1 LFGSIEHVIDP
12 VELARR
18 ASDLV
23 GLDKAELAGLLADS
37 ETVIRQGHAQQA
49 AVLAEIERRGV
60 LAEYGYGSTA
70 AMLADTVNITRR
82 EATKR
87 TTRAHALHPSLEGST
102 EIPALAPRTQ
112 EAFADGAVGVEQVDE
127 IVKTMAELPALVPV
141 QVREETEKTLV
152 TLARVS
158 DAFAVRKAGR
168 HALALADPDGALPTE
183 RELTEPVRE
192 LYLQQRR
199 DGRYGL
205 TATVDTETGALLDT
219 LLSPLSKPRPAEDGE
234 RDPRSPAQ
242 RRGDGFADLLLR
254 VQCSVE
260 MPIEGGER
268 PTVVVTID
276 YHQLMGDLTA
286 AATAGLLDHVA
297 AQAVLNGEHPLTG
310 EQARRI
316 ACDANILPAVL
327 GGPSETLD
335 LGRAQRTASAAQ
347 RRMLNLR
354 DKGCV
359 KCGRP
364 AKWCEAHH
372 LKWWGRDHGAT
383 DIGNLCLLCPEC
395 HRLMHHSDW
404 QVVMKPDGKPQCVP
418 PEWMPQRC

>member
-1 LFGSIEHVIDP
+1 MFGSIEHVIDP
-12 VELARR
+12 AELARH
-18 ASDLV
+18 ASDLA
-23 GLDKAELAGLLADS
+23 GREKAELPALLVDGEAL
-37 ETVIRQGHAQQA
+37 IRLGHALQA
-49 AVLAEIERRGV
+49 AVLAEVERRGV

-70 AMLADTVNITRR
+70 AMLADTVNIIRR

-87 TTRAHALHPSLEGST
+87 VTRAHALHPSLEGST
-102 EIPALAPRTQ
+102 EIPALVPRTQ
-112 EAFADGAVGVEQVDE
+112 EAFAQGVIGVEQVDE
-127 IVKTMAELPALVPV
+127 IVKTMAELPAVVPAE
-141 QVREETEKTLV
+141 VREETEKALV
-152 TLARVS
+152 TLGRVS

-168 HALALADPDGALPTE
+168 HALALADPDGSLPTDK
-183 RELTEPVRE
+183 ELAAPERE

-205 TATVDTETGALLDT
+205 TATLDTETGALLDT
-219 LLSPLSKPRPAEDGE
+219 LLSPFTKPKPAEDGE

-242 RRGDGFADLLLR
+242 RRGDGFADLLQR
-254 VQCSVE
+254 VQRSVE
-260 MPIEGGER
+260 MPTEAGER

-276 YHQLMGDLTA
+276 YHQLVGDLRA

-316 ACDANILPAVL
+316 ACDANLLPAVL

-335 LGRAQRTASAAQ
+335 LGRAFRTASPAQ

-372 LKWWGRDHGAT
+372 IKFWERDNGRT
-383 DIGNLCLLCPEC
+383 DIDNLCLLCPEC

-404 QVVMKPDGKPQCVP
+404 KVVMKPDGTPECIA
-418 PEWMPQRC
+418 PEWMPKRC

>member
-1 LFGSIEHVIDP
+1 VIDT

-60 LAEYGYGSTA
+60 LAEYGYGSVA

-87 TTRAHALHPSLEGST
+87 VTRAHALHPSVEGST

-112 EAFADGAVGVEQVDE
+112 EVFADGAIGIEQVDE
-127 IVKTMAELPALVPV
+127 IVKTMAELPAVVPV
-141 QVREETEKTLV
+141 QVRAETEKALV

-168 HALALADPDGALPTE
+168 HALALADPDGALPTDK
-183 RELTEPVRE
+183 ELVEPVRE

-205 TATVDTETGALLDT
+205 TATLDTETGALLDT
-219 LLSPLSKPRPAEDGE
+219 LLSPLSKPRPAENGE
-234 RDPRSPAQ
+234 RDLRSPAQ

-254 VQCSVE
+254 VQRSLE
-260 MPIEGGER
+260 MPTEGGER

-276 YHQLMGDLTA
+276 YRQLMGDLRA

-297 AQAVLNGEHPLTG
+297 AHAVLNGEHRLTG

-335 LGRAQRTASAAQ
+335 LGRAQRTAGPAQ
-347 RRMLNLR
+347 RRLLNLR

-364 AKWCEAHH
+364 SKWCEAHH
-372 LKWWGRDHGAT
+372 LKFWVRDEGPT
-383 DIGNLCLLCPEC
+383 DIDNLCLLCPEC
-395 HRLMHHSDW
+395 HRLMHHSHW
-404 QVVMKPDGKPQCVP
+404 KVVMKPDGKPECIP
-418 PEWMPQRC
+418 PEWMPKLC

>member
-1 LFGSIEHVIDP
+1 LFGSIEHVIDQA
-12 VELARR
+12 ELARR
-18 ASDLV
+18 ASNLA
-23 GLDKAELAGLLADS
+23 GLDKAELAAFVADCETLA
-37 ETVIRQGHAQQA
+37 RQALAAQA
-49 AVLAEIERRGV
+49 AAVAEIERRGV
-60 LAEYGYGSTA
+60 LAEYGYGSVA

-87 TTRAHALHPSLEGST
+87 ATRASALHPSFEGSAV
-102 EIPALAPRTQ
+102 IPTLAPRTQ
-112 EAFADGAVGVEQVDE
+112 EAFADGAIGVEQVDE
-127 IVKTMAELPALVPV
+127 IVKTMAELPAVVPE
-141 QVREETEKTLV
+141 QVRAETEKTLV
-152 TLARVS
+152 TLARAS

-168 HALALADPDGALPTE
+168 HALALADPDGSLPTE
-183 RELTEPVRE
+183 RELAEPVRE

-199 DGRYGL
+199 DGRFGL
-205 TATVDTETGALLDT
+205 TATLDTETGALLDT
-219 LLSPLSKPRPAEDGE
+219 LLSPLSKPKPAENGE
-234 RDPRSPAQ
+234 RDVRSAAQ
-242 RRGDGFADLLLR
+242 RRGDGFADLLGR
-254 VQCSVE
+254 VQRSVE

-297 AQAVLNGEHPLTG
+297 AHAVVNGEHPLTG

-335 LGRAQRTASAAQ
+335 LGRSQRTASPAQ
-347 RRMLNLR
+347 RRLLNLR

-372 LKWWGRDHGAT
+372 LKWWGRDHGST

-404 QVVMKPDGKPQCVP
+404 QVVMKPDGKPECVP
-418 PEWMPQRC
+418 PEWMPRRC

>member
-1 LFGSIEHVIDP
+1 MIDH
-12 VELARR
+12 VELARH

-23 GLDKAELAGLLADS
+23 GLDKAELAGLLADC
-37 ETVIRQGHAQQA
+37 ETVIRQAQA
-49 AVLAEIERRGV
+49 AQAQGLAEIERRGV
-60 LAEYGYGSTA
+60 LAEYGYGSVA

-87 TTRAHALHPSLEGST
+87 TTRAHALHPNLEGST
-102 EIPALAPRTQ
+102 EVPALAPRTQ
-112 EAFADGAVGVEQVDE
+112 EAFADGAIGVEQVDE
-127 IVKTMAELPALVPV
+127 IAKTLGQLPAAVPAE
-141 QVREETEKTLV
+141 VREETEHTLV
-152 TLARVS
+152 TLARAS

-168 HALALADPDGALPTE
+168 HALALTDPDGALPSDKELREPE
-183 RELTEPVRE
+183 RELHLR
-192 LYLQQRR
+192 QRR

-205 TATVDTETGALLDT
+205 TATLDTETGALLDT
-219 LLSPLSKPRPAEDGE
+219 LLSPLTKPRPAENGE
-234 RDPRSPAQ
+234 ADVRTAAQ

-254 VQCSVE
+254 VQRSVE
-260 MPIEGGER
+260 MPTEAGER

-276 YHQLMGDLTA
+276 YRQLMGDLTA

-297 AQAVLNGEHPLTG
+297 AHAVLNGEHPLTG

-335 LGRAQRTASAAQ
+335 HGRSQRTASPAQ
-347 RRMLNLR
+347 RRMLTLR

-364 AKWCEAHH
+364 PKWCEAHH
-372 LKWWGRDHGAT
+372 VKWWGRDHGPT
-383 DIGNLCLLCPEC
+383 DIDNLCLLCPEC
-395 HRLMHHSDW
+395 HRLMHHSHW
-404 QVVMKPDGKPQCVP
+404 KVVMKPDGKPECIP
-418 PEWMPQRC
+418 PEWMPKRC

>member
-12 VELARR
+12 AELARH
-18 ASDLV
+18 ASNLV
-23 GLDKAELAGLLADS
+23 GLEKAALPALLVEL
-37 ETVIRQGHAQQA
+37 ETQRRQHAAAEA
-49 AVLAEIERRGV
+49 AVLAEIDRRGV

-87 TTRAHALHPSLEGST
+87 TTRAHALHLSFEGST
-102 EIPALAPRTQ
+102 VIPALAPRTQ
-112 EAFADGAVGVEQVDE
+112 EAFADGAIGIEQVDE
-127 IVKTMAELPALVPV
+127 VVKTMAELPAVIPAE
-141 QVREETEKTLV
+141 VREETEKALV

-183 RELTEPVRE
+183 RELAEPQRE

-205 TATVDTETGALLDT
+205 TGTLDTETGALLDT
-219 LLSPLSKPRPAEDGE
+219 LLSPLSKPRPAENGE
-234 RDPRSPAQ
+234 RDLRSAAQ
-242 RRGDGFADLLLR
+242 RRGDGFANLLLR
-254 VQCSVE
+254 VQRSLE
-260 MPIEGGER
+260 MPTEAGER

-276 YHQLMGDLTA
+276 YHQLLGDLTA
-286 AATAGLLDHVA
+286 AATAGLLDHMA
-297 AQAVLNGEHPLTG
+297 AHAVLNGEHPLTG

-316 ACDANILPAVL
+316 ACDADILPAVL

-335 LGRAQRTASAAQ
+335 HGRSLRTASTAQ

-372 LKWWGRDHGAT
+372 IKWWGRDHGST
-383 DIGNLCLLCPEC
+383 DIDNLCLLCPEC
-395 HRLMHHSDW
+395 HRLMHHSQW
-404 QVVMKPDGKPQCVP
+404 QVVMKPDGKPECIP
-418 PEWMPQRC
+418 PEWMPRRC

>member
-1 LFGSIEHVIDP
+1 LFDSIEHVIDP
-12 VELARR
+12 AELARR

-60 LAEYGYGSTA
+60 LAEYGYGSVA

-87 TTRAHALHPSLEGST
+87 VTRAHALHPSLEGST

-112 EAFADGAVGVEQVDE
+112 EAFADGAVGIEQVDE
-127 IVKTMAELPALVPV
+127 IVKTMAELPAVVPV
-141 QVREETEKTLV
+141 QVREETEKALV
-152 TLARVS
+152 TLARAS

-183 RELTEPVRE
+183 RELAEPVRE

-205 TATVDTETGALLDT
+205 TGTLDTETGALLDT
-219 LLSPLSKPRPAEDGE
+219 LLSPLSKPKPAENGE
-234 RDPRSPAQ
+234 RDLRSAAQ
-242 RRGDGFADLLLR
+242 RRGDGFADLLGR
-254 VQCSVE
+254 VQRSVE
-260 MPIEGGER
+260 MPTEAGER

-286 AATAGLLDHVA
+286 AGHRRTAR
-297 AQAVLNGEHPLTG
+297 P
-310 EQARRI
+310 RRR
-316 ACDANILPAVL
+316 
-327 GGPSETLD
+327 TR
-335 LGRAQRTASAAQ
+335 RAQRRAP
-347 RRMLNLR
+347 
-354 DKGCV
+354 V
-359 KCGRP
+359 
-364 AKWCEAHH
+364 
-372 LKWWGRDHGAT
+372 
-383 DIGNLCLLCPEC
+383 
-395 HRLMHHSDW
+395 
-404 QVVMKPDGKPQCVP
+404 DG
-418 PEWMPQRC
+418 